1 MPFGG
6 TSTLGSWHSPD
17 PRARQWHRGKHR
29 RRRYTSNRLLRYSTI
44 ALAAVLLF
52 TLAWRGIG
60 WTKHSYGAGQAGTS
74 ASYSPVPA
82 APGAEDPRASG
93 WQREFNDA
101 LESAAQDVSS
111 GQIGA
116 GEVAVDRA
124 DTILTTERLISASA
138 KPDFFVPALTALDG
152 LLAKRPGDSRLFEHV
167 TLARISLAEFQSS
180 LLPEPPQPSV
190 AKRIAIGVPREIA
203 AGEKLDSASFGGQIL
218 DATLMP
224 DTAEV
229 LLPPSSR
236 AFTDNVRVENLM
248 IEGAAQT
255 LDGIRWRDVTFV
267 GTRIRYE
274 SGELDLQD
282 VQFVR
287 CRFGFTTDERG
298 ARLATA
304 LAQGNTTIAI
314 P

>member
-1 MPFGG
+1 M
-6 TSTLGSWHSPD
+6 GSWHSPD
-17 PRARQWHRGKHR
+17 PRARHWHRGKHR
-29 RRRYTSNRLLRYSTI
+29 RRRHTSNRLLRYATI

-60 WTKHSYGAGQAGTS
+60 WTKHPYS
-74 ASYSPVPA
+74 ASQAAASASNSPIPA
-82 APGAEDPRASG
+82 VAPAAEDPRATG

-101 LESAAQDVSS
+101 LLSATQDVSS

-124 DTILTTERLISASA
+124 DTILTTERLISAGA
-138 KPDFFVPALTALDG
+138 QPDFFAPALTALDR
-152 LLAKRPGDSRLFEHV
+152 LLEKRPDDTRLFEHV

-180 LLPEPPQPSV
+180 LAPDPPQPSV

-203 AGEKLDSASFGGQIL
+203 AGEKLDSTSFGGQIL

-224 DTAEV
+224 NTAEV

-236 AFTDNVRVENLM
+236 AFTDNVRVENLI

-255 LDGIRWRDVTFV
+255 LDGIRWRNVTFV
-267 GTRIRYE
+267 GTRVRYE
-274 SGELDLQD
+274 SGELDLED

-287 CRFGFTTDERG
+287 SRFGFTTDERG
-298 ARLATA
+298 ARVATA
-304 LAQGNTTIAI
+304 IAQGHTTMSIQ
-314 P
+314 

>member
-1 MPFGG
+1 MGG
-6 TSTLGSWHSPD
+6 WHSPD
-17 PRARQWHRGKHR
+17 PRARQWRRGKHR
-29 RRRYTSNRLLRYSTI
+29 RRRYTSNRLLRYTTI

-60 WTKHSYGAGQAGTS
+60 WTKHSYGAGQAAAS
-74 ASYSPVPA
+74 ASYLPIPA
-82 APGAEDPRASG
+82 AAPAAEDPRASG
-93 WQREFNDA
+93 WQREFHDA
-101 LESAAQDVSS
+101 LDSATQDVSS

-124 DTILTTERLISASA
+124 DTILTTERLISANA
-138 KPDFFVPALTALDG
+138 KPDFFPPALTALDR
-152 LLAKRPGDSRLFEHV
+152 LLAQRPGDSRLFEHV

-180 LLPEPPQPSV
+180 LVPEPAQPSV
-190 AKRIAIGVPREIA
+190 AKRIAIGAPREIA
-203 AGEKLDSASFGGQIL
+203 AGEKLDATSFGGQIL

-236 AFTDNVRVENLM
+236 ALSDNVRVESLI

-255 LDGIRWRDVTFV
+255 LDGIRWRKVTFV
-267 GTRIRYE
+267 GTRVRYE

-298 ARLATA
+298 AHLATSI
-304 LAQGNTTIAI
+304 AQGNTTIAI
-314 P
+314 Q

>member
-1 MPFGG
+1 
-6 TSTLGSWHSPD
+6 
-17 PRARQWHRGKHR
+17 
-29 RRRYTSNRLLRYSTI
+29 
-44 ALAAVLLF
+44 VLLF

-60 WTKHSYGAGQAGTS
+60 WTKHPYGVGQTAAS
-74 ASYSPVPA
+74 ASYSPIPA
-82 APGAEDPRASG
+82 ASPAAEDPRASG

-101 LESAAQDVSS
+101 LDSATQDVSS

-124 DTILTTERLISASA
+124 DTILTTERLISAGA
-138 KPDFFVPALTALDG
+138 QPDFFAPALTALDR

-180 LLPEPPQPSV
+180 LVPEPVQPSV

-203 AGEKLDSASFGGQIL
+203 AGEKLDPASFGGQIL

-255 LDGIRWRDVTFV
+255 LDGIRWRNVTFV
-267 GTRIRYE
+267 GTRVRYE
-274 SGELDLQD
+274 NGELDLQG

-287 CRFGFTTDERG
+287 CRFGFTTNDRG

-304 LAQGNTTIAI
+304 IAQGNTTIAMQ
-314 P
+314 

>member
-1 MPFGG
+1 M
-6 TSTLGSWHSPD
+6 
-17 PRARQWHRGKHR
+17 
-29 RRRYTSNRLLRYSTI
+29 RYATI
-44 ALAAVLLF
+44 TLAAVLLF

-60 WTKHSYGAGQAGTS
+60 WTKHPYSTSQVAAS
-74 ASYSPVPA
+74 ASYSPIPA
-82 APGAEDPRASG
+82 VAPGAEDPRATG
-93 WQREFNDA
+93 WQRDFNDA
-101 LESAAQDVSS
+101 LLSATQDLSS

-138 KPDFFVPALTALDG
+138 QPDFFAPALTALDR
-152 LLAKRPGDSRLFEHV
+152 LLEKRPDDTRLFEHV

-180 LLPEPPQPSV
+180 LAPDPPQPSV

-203 AGEKLDSASFGGQIL
+203 AGEKLDSTSFGGQIL

-224 DTAEV
+224 DTAEA

-236 AFTDNVRVENLM
+236 AFTDNVRVENLI

-255 LDGIRWRDVTFV
+255 LDGIRWHNVTFV
-267 GTRIRYE
+267 GTRVRYE

-287 CRFGFTTDERG
+287 CGFGFTTDERG

-304 LAQGNTTIAI
+304 IAQGHTTISI
-314 P
+314 R

>member
-1 MPFGG
+1 
-6 TSTLGSWHSPD
+6 
-17 PRARQWHRGKHR
+17 
-29 RRRYTSNRLLRYSTI
+29 LRYATI

-60 WTKHSYGAGQAGTS
+60 WTKHSYGAGQAGAS
-74 ASYSPVPA
+74 ASYSPIPA
-82 APGAEDPRASG
+82 AAPAAEDPRASG
-93 WQREFNDA
+93 WQRDFSDA
-101 LESAAQDVSS
+101 IESATQDVSS

-124 DTILTTERLISASA
+124 DTILTTERLISAGA
-138 KPDFFVPALTALDG
+138 QPDFFAPALTALDR
-152 LLAKRPGDSRLFEHV
+152 LLAKRPDDSRLFEHV

-180 LLPEPPQPSV
+180 LAAEPAQPAG
-190 AKRIAIGVPREIA
+190 AKRIALGVPRAIA
-203 AGEKLDSASFGGQIL
+203 SGEKLDPASFGGQIL

-236 AFTDNVRVENLM
+236 AFADNVRVENLI
-248 IEGAAQT
+248 IEGVAQT
-255 LDGIRWRDVTFV
+255 LDGVRWRNVTFV
-267 GTRIRYE
+267 GTRVRYE

-282 VQFVR
+282 VRFVR

-304 LAQGNTTIAI
+304 IAQGNTTIAI
-314 P
+314 Q

>member
-6 TSTLGSWHSPD
+6 TSALGSWRSPD
-17 PRARQWHRGKHR
+17 PRARQWRRGKHR
-29 RRRYTSNRLLRYSTI
+29 RRRYTSNRLLRYAAST
-44 ALAAVLLF
+44 LAAVLLF

-60 WTKHSYGAGQAGTS
+60 WTRHSYGRGQAAAS
-74 ASYSPVPA
+74 ASYSPTPA
-82 APGAEDPRASG
+82 PAAEDPRASG

-101 LESAAQDVSS
+101 LDSATQDIGS

-124 DTILTTERLISASA
+124 DTILTAERLVSASA
-138 KPDFFVPALTALDG
+138 NPDFFAPALTALDR

-180 LLPEPPQPSV
+180 LVPEPAQPSV
-190 AKRIAIGVPREIA
+190 AKRIAIGTPREIA
-203 AGEKLDSASFGGQIL
+203 TGEKLDSTSFGGEIL

-236 AFTDNVRVENLM
+236 AFSDNVRVENLI

-255 LDGIRWRDVTFV
+255 LDGIRWRHVTFV
-267 GTRIRYE
+267 GTRVRYE

-304 LAQGNTTIAI
+304 IAQGNTTIAI
-314 P
+314 Q